1 MQAKLNQLMT
11 EYYVTFEELS
21 IRLGV
26 SKQTLTRKMKGLT
39 DWTYTEMM
47 LLVQIFNIQNPEAF
61 FFETKDLIN

>member
-1 MQAKLNQLMT
+1 MQDKLNQLMT

-39 DWTYTEMM
+39 DWTYAEMM
-47 LLVQIFNIQNPEAF
+47 LLVQIFNIQDPEAF
-61 FFETKDLIN
+61 FFENNH